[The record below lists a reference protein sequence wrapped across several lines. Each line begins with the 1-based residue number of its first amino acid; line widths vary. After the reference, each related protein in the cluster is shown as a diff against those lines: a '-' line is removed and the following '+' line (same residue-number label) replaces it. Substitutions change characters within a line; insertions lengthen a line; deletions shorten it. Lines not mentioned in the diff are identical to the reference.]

1 MMIGSYSENEIEFVK
16 THLHICNREIAQEL
30 DRTED
35 SVRKFL
41 YSNRITRNA
50 NHLNQIREKIGANQT
65 GEQNPNWKN
74 GISKNYYHYKKLQV
88 ERYPEKM
95 IARQKV
101 YRAKKSGKLIP
112 GSCGMCGSTE
122 NIQAHHSDH
131 LKPLAVL
138 WYCRE
143 HHREIE
149 NEGSLF
155 SGSIKQ
161 TVN

>member
-1 MMIGSYSENEIEFVK
+1 MTTGSYTQNEIEFVK
-16 THLHICNREIAQEL
+16 THLYMCNREIGQEL

-41 YSNRITRNA
+41 YKNRITRNA
-50 NHLNQIREKIGANQT
+50 DQLSQIKQRIGDSQR
-65 GEQNPNWKN
+65 GEGNGNWK
-74 GISKNYYHYKKLQV
+74 GGARSNYYYKKRMM
-88 ERYPEKM
+88 EKYPEKM
-95 IARQKV
+95 RARQQV

-112 GSCGMCGSTE
+112 EPCEICGSTGS
-122 NIQAHHSDH
+122 IQAHHPDH
-131 LKPLAVL
+131 SRPLAVL
-138 WYCRE
+138 WYCRM